1 MSMPL
6 AVRRSSYRTD
16 HVLVGLPYAPATIA
30 LRGWGVADTAMET
43 LAHGAMTLDERLAF
57 VPGADEMPGALPTS
71 RMRLGV
77 TPQSA
82 PAPDLVIHLVDLVQ
96 LAGPRGEARWNTY
109 GPIEAMRRAQD
120 QGRLEIALC
129 SGPIRWL
136 PVDRSGC
143 WILAGGHGF
152 ADALEILTRAVLLPL
167 LARNGVEREGSA
179 SAWMGELAGVDLLG
193 VLAAQTS
200 LHADVLSAW
209 VESFVLTAIRQGVVM
224 PGAMMLAEPPGTALT
239 FGEAAALFGR
249 LIRLYRRGCNPPR
262 ALEPMHAAAPALRA
276 DLLLCF
282 PWPRGGFGL
291 PGR

>member
-1 MSMPL
+1 M
-6 AVRRSSYRTD
+6 D
-16 HVLVGLPYAPATIA
+16 G
-30 LRGWGVADTAMET
+30 
-43 LAHGAMTLDERLAF
+43 LAHGALALDERLAF
-57 VPGADEMPGALPTS
+57 VPADEDACGAHPTS
-71 RMRLGV
+71 RMRPDV
-77 TPQSA
+77 TPASA
-82 PAPDLVIHLVDLVQ
+82 PAPDLVIHIVDLVQ

-152 ADALEILTRAVLLPL
+152 AGALEILARAVLLPL

-193 VLAAQTS
+193 VLAAQTAPQ
-200 LHADVLSAW
+200 ADVLSAW

-224 PGAMMLAEPPGTALT
+224 PGALMLAEPPGTGLT
-239 FGEAAALFGR
+239 FGEATALFGR
-249 LIRLYRRGCNPPR
+249 LIRLYRRSCTAPQAPEPVAHAGNPP
-262 ALEPMHAAAPALRA
+262 LRA